1 MLLQSA
7 LEMKNVSNLHARLQE
22 IEDAVVPIFPIRGK
36 DVIAAGISDNRKIGA
51 TLDNLEQLW
60 LDSNFRLTREELLS
74 KISEINQKATA

>member
-1 MLLQSA
+1 MISA